1 MIEKK
6 TTVTSSTPLFGK
18 ENFIWMIGGIVIIAI
33 GMMLMSGGASKDRT
47 VFDQKEVYSTT
58 RITIAPLLIA
68 IGLGVEVFAIFKK
81 SK

>member
-6 TTVTSSTPLFGK
+6 TTGTSASSLFGK
-18 ENFIWMIGGIVIIAI
+18 ENFIWMIGGIVIIAL
-33 GMMLMSGGASKDRT
+33 GMMLMAGGASKDPG

>member
-6 TTVTSSTPLFGK
+6 TTSTSSSSFFGK
-18 ENFIWMIGGIVIIAI
+18 DNYIWMIGGIVIIAL
-33 GMMLMSGGASKDRT
+33 GMMLMAGGASKDPA

>member
-33 GMMLMSGGASKDRT
+33 GMMLMSGGASKDPA